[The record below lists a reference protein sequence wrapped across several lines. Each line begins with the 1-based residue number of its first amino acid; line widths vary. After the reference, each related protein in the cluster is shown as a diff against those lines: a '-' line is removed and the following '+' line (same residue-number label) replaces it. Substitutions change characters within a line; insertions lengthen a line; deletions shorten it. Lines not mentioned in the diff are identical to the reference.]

1 MTANLNQLLA
11 AGCIDEAVQLAT
23 RGAAVGNADA
33 LFALAA
39 WRLEGRIMPRDLAA
53 ARELFG
59 QAGEAGRQDAKI
71 VYTAFVANG
80 TGGPS
85 DWQHALKLLR
95 TLARKD
101 QQAKRQ
107 LWLIEKMKLTPSG
120 DPVKVPASELLC
132 ESPHVLRFEGL
143 LTPIEC
149 NYLVDAAT
157 PLFKPSVVVG
167 DSGKQMPNPI
177 RTSETAAFPW
187 PLENPAVH
195 AINRRLAAV
204 SGTRAEQGEPLQVLR
219 YHPGQEYRPH
229 FDAVPG
235 LENQR
240 HLTALIYLNDD
251 YEGGETLFTKV
262 GLSVK
267 GRRGDAIL
275 FRNSDAAGAQCDDT
289 MHAGLPVTKGV
300 KLLASRW
307 IRQRRL
313 EA

>member
-1 MTANLNQLLA
+1 MTADLDQLLA
-11 AGCIDEAVQLAT
+11 AGRFDDAVQLAT
-23 RGAAVGNADA
+23 QRASAGDADA
-33 LFALAA
+33 LFMLGA
-39 WRLEGRIMPRDLAA
+39 WRLEGRIMQRDLAA
-53 ARELFG
+53 AREFFRR
-59 QAGEAGRQDAKI
+59 AGEAGRQDSKTF
-71 VYTAFVANG
+71 YTAFVANG

-101 QQAKRQ
+101 HKAKRQ
-107 LWLIEKMKLTPSG
+107 LWLIEKMKLTLEG
-120 DPVKVPASELLC
+120 DPVKVPHGQLLC
-132 ESPHVLRFEGL
+132 ESPQVLRFEAL
-143 LTPIEC
+143 LTPSEC

-167 DSGKQMPNPI
+167 DSGKQVPNPI

-204 SGTRAEQGEPLQVLR
+204 SGTRADQGEPLQVLR
-219 YHPGQEYRPH
+219 YYPGQEYRPH

-240 HLTALIYLNDD
+240 QLTALIYLNDD

-262 GLSVK
+262 GLSVR
-267 GRRGDAIL
+267 GSLGDAIL
-275 FRNSDAAGAQCDDT
+275 FRNSDDAGVQRDDT
-289 MHAGLPVTKGV
+289 MHAGLPVTSGL
-300 KLLASRW
+300 KLIASRW

-313 EA
+313 EV